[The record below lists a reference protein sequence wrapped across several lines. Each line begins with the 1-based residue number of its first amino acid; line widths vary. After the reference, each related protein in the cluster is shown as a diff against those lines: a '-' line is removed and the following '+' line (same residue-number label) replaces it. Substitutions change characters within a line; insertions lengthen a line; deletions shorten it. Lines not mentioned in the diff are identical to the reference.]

1 MGAGSS
7 HSYSWGWRRGERG
20 HRRGRWLHREV
31 DWGGQLR
38 EGDRHVHQA
47 RHGGRC
53 CSRKKS
59 VCRGRKR
66 EREHRGS
73 LLKQD
78 TNPTSW
84 KL

>member
-1 MGAGSS
+1 M
-7 HSYSWGWRRGERG
+7 
-20 HRRGRWLHREV
+20 
-31 DWGGQLR
+31 R

-47 RHGGRC
+47 RHRGRC

-73 LLKQD
+73 LSKQD